1 MCVAGGTSDNSMT
14 DTIDIIYDISASTTA
29 KLSAARNGMA
39 VAKIPFN
46 GDREAVLF
54 IGGYDSNNNIYATVD
69 CLYWT
74 SE

>member
-1 MCVAGGTSDNSMT
+1 MT
-14 DTIDIIYDISASTTA
+14 DTIDIIYDNSALTTA
-29 KLSAARNGMA
+29 KLSVARNGMV